1 MEFQNH
7 FLDIPYL
14 KTCDCPENKINC
26 LSAKEWMKNQVAIW
40 EFHYTQEDI
49 RDKAVHP
56 ATFPIA
62 LAQRV
67 IELFTH
73 EGELVIDPFVG
84 SGTTL
89 VAAQKLNRNAVGFDL
104 QEKYVELCRKRL
116 ANENLFNEARQIAIH
131 DDARNIPKYI
141 LPNTASLIWTSP
153 PYANMLNRERKN
165 KSFRSNLRKNEQF
178 GKIEQYSQ
186 NPDDLGTLSAEH
198 YIEHM
203 GMIFAN
209 LHPILKPKGHCVI
222 NIQDPWIDNTRIPL
236 HVDLIKEFEK
246 QGYELRNVIIWDR
259 RNIVNN
265 VGIFGWPSN
274 YITLGTTFEYIL
286 DFWRPE

>member
-1 MEFQNH
+1 MESQNH

-14 KTCDCPENKINC
+14 KTCDCPKNKINC

-49 RDKAVHP
+49 RNKAVHP

-73 EGELVIDPFVG
+73 EGELVIDPFIG

-165 KSFRSNLRKNEQF
+165 KSFRSDLRKNEQF

-246 QGYELRNVIIWDR
+246 QGYELRNVIIIY
-259 RNIVNN
+259 N
-265 VGIFGWPSN
+265 
-274 YITLGTTFEYIL
+274 
-286 DFWRPE
+286 DFSIG

>member
-1 MEFQNH
+1 
-7 FLDIPYL
+7 
-14 KTCDCPENKINC
+14 
-26 LSAKEWMKNQVAIW
+26 
-40 EFHYTQEDI
+40 
-49 RDKAVHP
+49 
-56 ATFPIA
+56 
-62 LAQRV
+62 
-67 IELFTH
+67 
-73 EGELVIDPFVG
+73 
-84 SGTTL
+84 
-89 VAAQKLNRNAVGFDL
+89 
-104 QEKYVELCRKRL
+104 
-116 ANENLFNEARQIAIH
+116 
-131 DDARNIPKYI
+131 RNIPKYI

-153 PYANMLNRERKN
+153 PYANMLNRERRN
-165 KSFRSNLRKNEQF
+165 KSFRSDLRKNEQF
-178 GKIEQYSQ
+178 GKIEQYWQ
-186 NPDDLGTLSAEH
+186 NPDDRGTLSAEH
-198 YIEHM
+198 YIKHM

-209 LHPILKPKGHCVI
+209 LRPILKPKGHCLI